1 MASVISVRDLSMTY
15 KAPVRE
21 HGMKGS
27 LKALFKRTF
36 REVHA
41 VKDVTF
47 DVAENEIVA
56 FIGPNGAGKTT
67 TLKMLSGVLHPTG
80 GDAHVL
86 GHVPWKREASLLK
99 QIALIR
105 GSKPFELFGE
115 LTVMDV
121 LRFQRLI
128 YEVPEADF
136 KRDVA
141 ELTEL
146 LDLEPL
152 KRRQVRA
159 LSLGERMRVGFAN
172 ALVYRPKV
180 LFLDEPTIG
189 LDVSASA
196 AVRQYV
202 RDYCATT
209 GATVMLTSHAMGDVE
224 SLCKRVIL
232 IDQGTLRYDGDL
244 QGLATRLAP
253 WKLLRVAVSDGATPD
268 WSAYGEVVG
277 FEEGHAQI
285 RVPRDQAAIVTAR
298 MLAEVPVHDLAVE
311 DPPLES
317 VIDLVYRAGGVG
329 VSPTAG
335 GVGVSPTEGVE

>member
-1 MASVISVRDLSMTY
+1 MAATAQGSAPAIVVRDLTMTY
-15 KAPVRE
+15 KAPVRG
-21 HGMKGS
+21 HGIRGS
-27 LKALFKRTF
+27 LRALFDRTF

-41 VKDVTF
+41 VKQVTF
-47 DVAENEIVA
+47 DVQPGEVVG

-80 GDAHVL
+80 GDATVL
-86 GHVPWKREASLLK
+86 GHTPWKRERDFLL

-128 YEVPEADF
+128 YEVGEDDF
-136 KRDVA
+136 KQRVG
-141 ELTEL
+141 ELTDL
-146 LDLEPL
+146 LNLEPL

-189 LDVSASA
+189 LDVSAAA
-196 AVRQYV
+196 AVRGFV
-202 RDYCATT
+202 RDYCDET
-209 GATVMLTSHAMGDVE
+209 GATVLLTSHAMNDVE
-224 SLCKRVIL
+224 MLCKRVVL
-232 IDQGTLRYDGDL
+232 IDKGELRYDGPL
-244 QGLATRLAP
+244 QALAARLAP
-253 WKLLRVAVSDGATPD
+253 WKLLRVAVSDGDSVD
-268 WSAYGEVVG
+268 WTKYGEVVG
-277 FEEGHAQI
+277 FDDGHAEI
-285 RVPRDQAAIVTAR
+285 RVPRDEAPAVTGR
-298 MLAEVPVHDLAVE
+298 LLAELPVHDLAVE

-317 VIDLVYRAGGVG
+317 VIDLVYREG
-329 VSPTAG
+329 VS
-335 GVGVSPTEGVE
+335 

>member
-1 MASVISVRDLSMTY
+1 MAVISVRDLSMTY
-15 KAPVRE
+15 RAPVRE
-21 HGMKGS
+21 HGIKGS

-36 REVHA
+36 REVEA
-41 VKDVTF
+41 VNAVTF
-47 DVAENEIVA
+47 DVEPGEIVA

-80 GDAHVL
+80 GQASVL
-86 GHVPWKREASLLK
+86 GHVPWKREAELLR

-105 GSKPFELFGE
+105 GSKPFELFQE

-128 YEVPEADF
+128 YEVSEADF
-136 KRDVA
+136 KRHVG
-141 ELTEL
+141 ELTDL
-146 LDLEPL
+146 LNLEPL

-172 ALVYRPKV
+172 ALIYRPKV

-189 LDVSASA
+189 LDVTAAA
-196 AVRQYV
+196 AVRAYV
-202 RDYCATT
+202 RDYCTTT

-224 SLCKRVIL
+224 SLCRRVIL

-244 QGLATRLAP
+244 QSLAVRLAP
-253 WKLLRVAVSDGATPD
+253 WKLLRVAVADGANAD

-277 FEEGHAQI
+277 FDEGHAQI
-285 RVPRDQAAIVTAR
+285 RVPRDQAPIVTAKL
-298 MLAEVPVHDLAVE
+298 LAELPVHDLAVE

-317 VIDLVYRAGGVG
+317 VIDLVYR
-329 VSPTAG
+329 
-335 GVGVSPTEGVE
+335 EGVT

>member
-1 MASVISVRDLSMTY
+1 MTY
-15 KAPVRE
+15 KAPVRG
-21 HGMKGS
+21 HGVRGS
-27 LKALFKRTF
+27 LRALIHRTF
-36 REVHA
+36 RSVEA
-41 VKDVTF
+41 VKAVSF
-47 DVAENEIVA
+47 EVEPGEIVG

-80 GDAHVL
+80 GEATVL
-86 GHVPWKREASLLK
+86 GHTPWRRERDFLL

-128 YEVPEADF
+128 YEVPEDDF
-136 KRDVA
+136 KRRVA

-146 LDLEPL
+146 LDLDPL

-189 LDVSASA
+189 LDVSAAS
-196 AVRQYV
+196 AVRGFV
-202 RDYCATT
+202 RDYCNET
-209 GATVMLTSHAMGDVE
+209 GATVLLTSHAMNDVE
-224 SLCKRVIL
+224 MLCKRVVL
-232 IDQGTLRYDGDL
+232 IDRGELRFDGPL
-244 QGLATRLAP
+244 QTLATRLAP
-253 WKLLRVAVSDGATPD
+253 WKLLRVAVSDGDAVD
-268 WSAYGEVVG
+268 WTRYGEVVG
-277 FEEGHAQI
+277 FDDGHAEI
-285 RVPRDQAAIVTAR
+285 RVPRDDAPAVTGR
-298 MLAEVPVHDLAVE
+298 LLAELPVHDLAVE

-317 VIDLVYRAGGVG
+317 VIDLVYKESAAERSSEAA
-329 VSPTAG
+329 T
-335 GVGVSPTEGVE
+335 